1 MPNPSPED
9 AYAEAREVRRRRKG
23 GAAQP
28 NIQNVPIRTE
38 EGRKIKDTIVRIF
51 PDPDLS
57 GLEKIVE
64 EQKTYYGTPRKMDLQ
79 KMIFV
84 FGSNEAGI
92 HGAGAA
98 KFALEERGAVF
109 HQGLGRQGQSY
120 AIPTKD
126 IRIHSLGL
134 KQIRE
139 YVDAFLIYAKVH
151 PKLNFQ
157 VTAIGCGLAG
167 FHHSEI
173 APMFIGAPDNCYF
186 DEAWKPWLDN
196 VEFWGTF

>member
-1 MPNPSPED
+1 ME
-9 AYAEAREVRRRRKG
+9 Y
-23 GAAQP
+23 
-28 NIQNVPIRTE
+28 
-38 EGRKIKDTIVRIF
+38 
-51 PDPDLS
+51 
-57 GLEKIVE
+57 
-64 EQKTYYGTPRKMDLQ
+64 
-79 KMIFV
+79 
-84 FGSNEAGI
+84 
-92 HGAGAA
+92 
-98 KFALEERGAVF
+98 RGAIY

-134 KQIRE
+134 KRIRE
-139 YVDAFLIYAKVH
+139 YVDAFLVYAKVH